1 MKPQSEQK
9 KGKWIN
15 KKPRWIP
22 SLSMTI
28 HDAYECSKCG
38 EPGIHWWKYCI
49 YCGSPMELE
58 TWMKPIIEDWR
69 KSRNERKTDKE
80 VPEKA
85 DKQTQIG

>member
-1 MKPQSEQK
+1 MNARQTKKRLK

-49 YCGSPMELE
+49 YCGSPMEIDE
-58 TWMKPIIEDWR
+58 WMKPIIER
-69 KSRNERKTDKE
+69 RRNERKTDKE
-80 VPEKA
+80 APEKA